1 MVDSESKSS
10 TTSKS
15 GITISLDGG
24 CDKYFIGASIY
35 DEDKPAA
42 NDNLRGGVKAISAK
56 AYILIAIV
64 DKIAETYD
72 NLVGERMMVCAN
84 Y

>member
-1 MVDSESKSS
+1 MVDSESESS

-15 GITISLDGG
+15 GTTISLVGG
-24 CDKYFIGASIY
+24 CDKFFIGASIY

-42 NDNLRGGVKAISAK
+42 NDNLRGGVKASSAK
-56 AYILIAIV
+56 AYILIAMV

-72 NLVGERMMVCAN
+72 NLVGERMMVCAD